1 MNPAEEEALLDKSC
15 AKALNR
21 WATIIQE
28 NKRWSYL
35 AAQQANSK
43 LHEDL
48 SNFRMPDYNDWYV
61 PPSYIVRYQL
71 RNIYMAKVALRH
83 LDRFRERRQNT
94 LRIIDFG
101 SGASACRIAASLM
114 VMDSYK
120 RGKPLDAVE
129 FVEIDSSVRMRL
141 MGSIFWQEFLKIVV
155 SDFADTY
162 LEKAVEAISSQKLN
176 KWRSDLKSNGYTWIT
191 AFHAIYPDSYDM
203 GIEFEQICRDVDPTL
218 GVFTC
223 HRRNWECLA
232 KASPFVHGRWWIDR
246 SFPDFMARPKYNVE
260 CRTDFTAEQAKL
272 LGFWEKPNLYPP
284 YLNTPSCAV
293 LWGSDDPSIEHT
305 LPYIT
310 VP

>member
-1 MNPAEEEALLDKSC
+1 MSPAEEEALLDRSC

-21 WATIIQE
+21 WATMVQKIR
-28 NKRWSYL
+28 RWSNL
-35 AAQQANSK
+35 VAQQANSK
-43 LHEDL
+43 LHKDL
-48 SNFRMPDYNDWYV
+48 SNFRMPDYNNWYV
-61 PPSYIVRYQL
+61 PPSYLVRYQL
-71 RNIYMAKVALRH
+71 RNIYMAKVAFRH

-120 RGKPLDAVE
+120 KGNPLYAVE
-129 FVEIDSSVRMRL
+129 FVEIDSSVQMRL
-141 MGSIFWQEFLKIVV
+141 MGNIFWQEFSKIVV

-162 LEKAVEAISSQKLN
+162 LEKAVESISSYRLN
-176 KWRSDLKSNGYTWIT
+176 NWSSDVKSNGYTWIT

-203 GIEFEQICRDVDPTL
+203 GIEIAQIYRDVDPAM

-223 HRRNWECLA
+223 HSRNWKHLA
-232 KASPFVHGRWWIDR
+232 KASPFVHERWWTGK
-246 SFPDFMARPKYNVE
+246 SFPNFMARPNYHVE
-260 CRTDFTAEQAKL
+260 CRTHFTAEQAKR

-293 LWGSDDPSIEHT
+293 LWGSNHSSIEH
-305 LPYIT
+305 LQPYIT
-310 VP
+310 IP